1 MLLLNGLRKP
11 VLYYLLAVLLVLTA
25 CGKSNENTSANE
37 GAKPQEGGELV
48 YGLATAP
55 DSLDPHTSGMAVST
69 RVNNSIYEKLV
80 YQTEDNRIEPWLATS
95 WEVTDDQKTFTFKL
109 RDDVIFHDGS
119 KFNAEVVKYNFD
131 RIVNP
136 ETKAASAYALI
147 ENYKSSEV
155 IDEYTVSIHFSEP
168 AATFLSNLSQPKLAI
183 VSKEAA
189 EKYGLSLATNPVG
202 SGPFKFVKLDENNE
216 IVLERYDDYNWKAPF
231 ADHEGKAYLNKIT
244 YKIIPEEATRIGS
257 VQSNQLNAVET
268 VPPQDLKSI
277 KANGNLKIYETQ
289 TAGMP
294 YGLFIN
300 PENEPWNELDARL
313 ALQETID
320 VDNIVNT
327 LYLGTYK
334 RAWSVITPSIL
345 GYDQSLEN
353 TAKIDLENANKRLES
368 LGWTKN
374 SEGIREKNGKEL
386 VLRLIDSNVNREK
399 RHDIAT
405 IIQQQLK
412 EIGVKL
418 EITTSADYYNITKN
432 GKDYDVIGNSRVAG
446 DPDVLRLF
454 FHSDNLPENGGSS
467 LARLHD
473 NEIDQ
478 WLEEGELESDT
489 EKRADLYKKV
499 QQKLIGQGYFIPIYV
514 FPYTVAT
521 SNDVNGLTFDSQ
533 GFPQFNGVFINK

>member
-345 GYDQSLEN
+345 GYDQSLEY
-353 TAKIDLENANKRLES
+353 TDKIDLENANKRLES

>member
-25 CGKSNENTSANE
+25 CGKSNENTSSNE

-168 AATFLSNLSQPKLAI
+168 ATTFLSNLSQPKLAI

-202 SGPFKFVKLDENNE
+202 SGPFKFVNLDENNE
-216 IVLERYDDYNWKAPF
+216 IVLERFDDYNWKAPF

-277 KANGNLKIYETQ
+277 KVNGNLKIYETQ

-300 PENEPWNELDARL
+300 PENKPWNELEARL

-345 GYDQSLEN
+345 GYDQSLEY
-353 TAKIDLENANKRLES
+353 TDKIDLENANKRLES

-374 SEGIREKNGKEL
+374 SEGIREKDGKEL

-418 EITTSADYYNITKN
+418 VITTSADYYNITKN

>member
-1 MLLLNGLRKP
+1 MLRLNGLRKP

-25 CGKSNENTSANE
+25 CGKSNESTSANE
-37 GAKPQEGGELV
+37 DAKPQEGGELV

-109 RDDVIFHDGS
+109 RDDVVFHDGS

-202 SGPFKFVKLDENNE
+202 SGPFKFVNLDENNE
-216 IVLERYDDYNWKAPF
+216 IVLERYDDYSWKAPF

-300 PENEPWNELDARL
+300 PENEPWNELEARL

>member
-1 MLLLNGLRKP
+1 MLQLIGLRKP
-11 VLYYLLAVLLVLTA
+11 VLFYIMAVLLVLTA
-25 CGKSNENTSANE
+25 CGNANENTSASE
-37 GAKPQEGGELV
+37 DAEPKEGGELV

-80 YQTEDNRIEPWLATS
+80 YQTENNEIKPWLATS
-95 WEVTDDQKTFTFKL
+95 WEVSDDQKSFTFKL
-109 RDDVIFHDGS
+109 RDDVTFHDGS

-147 ENYKSSEV
+147 ENYESSEV
-155 IDEYTVSIHFSEP
+155 IDEYTITIHFSEP

-202 SGPFKFVKLDENNE
+202 SGPFKFVNLDENNE
-216 IVLERYDDYNWKAPF
+216 IVLERFDDYNRKAPY
-231 ADHEGKAYLNKIT
+231 ADHEGKAYLNKLT

-277 KANGNLKIYETQ
+277 KANGNLQIYETQ

-294 YGLFIN
+294 YGLFVN
-300 PENEPWNELDARL
+300 PENEPWNELEARL
-313 ALQETID
+313 ALKETID

-334 RAWSVITPSIL
+334 RAWSVITPTIL
-345 GYDQSLEN
+345 GYDKALEN
-353 TAKIDLENANKRLES
+353 TEKIDIEKANERLES

-374 SEGIREKNGKEL
+374 SEGIREKNGNQL

-418 EITTSADYYNITKN
+418 EFTTSADYYNITKN

-473 NEIDQ
+473 SEIDQ
-478 WLEEGELESDT
+478 WLESGELETDAA
-489 EKRADLYKKV
+489 KRADLYKKV

-521 SNDVNGLTFDSQ
+521 SNEVKGLTFDSQ
-533 GFPQFNGVFINK
+533 GYPQFNDVFINK

>member
-1 MLLLNGLRKP
+1 MLGVLLL
-11 VLYYLLAVLLVLTA
+11 LTA
-25 CGKSNENTSANE
+25 CQQSNESTSAS
-37 GAKPQEGGELV
+37 GDAVPKEGGELV
-48 YGLATAP
+48 YGLATPP

-80 YQTEDNRIEPWLATS
+80 YQTEDNKIEPWLATS
-95 WEVTDDQKTFTFKL
+95 WEVSDDQKTFTFKL
-109 RDDVIFHDGS
+109 RDDVTFHDGS

-136 ETKAASAYALI
+136 ETKAASANALI
-147 ENYKSSEV
+147 ENYESSEV
-155 IDEYTVSIHFSEP
+155 VDEYTVKIHFSEP

-202 SGPFKFVKLDENNE
+202 SGPFKFVSQDENNE
-216 IVLERYDDYNWKAPF
+216 IVLERYADYKGKAPF
-231 ADHEGKAYLNKIT
+231 AEHEGKAYLDKLT

-277 KANGNLKIYETQ
+277 KANGNLKIFETE

-300 PENEPWNELDARL
+300 PENAPWNELDARI

-334 RAWSVITPSIL
+334 RAWSVITPTIL
-345 GYDQSLEN
+345 GYDKSLEN
-353 TAKIDLENANKRLES
+353 TGKVDGEDANKRLEN
-368 LGWTKN
+368 LGWKKN
-374 SEGIREKNGKEL
+374 SEGVREKDGKEL

-399 RHDIAT
+399 RQDSAT
-405 IIQQQLK
+405 IIQQQVK

-418 EITTSADYYNITKN
+418 EITTSAEYYNITKN

-454 FHSDNLPENGGSS
+454 FHSENLPENGGSS

-473 NEIDQ
+473 DEIDQ
-478 WLEEGELESDT
+478 WLEEGELETDT
-489 EKRADLYKKV
+489 EKRVELYKQV

-521 SNDVNGLTFDSQ
+521 SNDVEGLAFDSQ
-533 GFPQFNGVFINK
+533 GYPLFNDVFINK

>member
-25 CGKSNENTSANE
+25 CGKSNENTSSNE

-80 YQTEDNRIEPWLATS
+80 YQTEDNRIEPWLATT

-168 AATFLSNLSQPKLAI
+168 ATTFLSNLSQPKLAI

-202 SGPFKFVKLDENNE
+202 SGPFKFVNLDENNE
-216 IVLERYDDYNWKAPF
+216 IVLERFDDYNWKAPF

-277 KANGNLKIYETQ
+277 KVNGNLKIYETQ

-300 PENEPWNELDARL
+300 PENKPWNELEARL

-345 GYDQSLEN
+345 GYDQSLEY
-353 TAKIDLENANKRLES
+353 TDKIDLENANKRLES

-374 SEGIREKNGKEL
+374 SEGIREKDGKEL

-418 EITTSADYYNITKN
+418 VITTSADYYNITKN

>member
-1 MLLLNGLRKP
+1 MKLFRRGRNVVFYSLTLLL
-11 VLYYLLAVLLVLTA
+11 LAA
-25 CGKSNENTSANE
+25 CQPAGNETVEGEDATPKS
-37 GAKPQEGGELV
+37 GGELV

-80 YQTEDNRIEPWLATS
+80 YQTSDNKIEPWLATS
-95 WEVTDDQKTFTFKL
+95 WEVSDDQETFTFKL
-109 RDDVIFHDGS
+109 REDVTFHDGS

-136 ETKAASAYALI
+136 DSKAASVYALI
-147 ENYKSSEV
+147 ENYESSEV
-155 IDEYTVSIHFSEP
+155 IDEYTVSIHFSKP
-168 AATFLSNLSQPKLAI
+168 SATFISNLSQSKLAI

-202 SGPFKFVKLDENNE
+202 SGPFKFVSLDENNE
-216 IVLERYDDYNWKAPF
+216 IVLERFEDYNRKAPF
-231 ADHEGKAYLNKIT
+231 ATHEGKAYLDKLI

-257 VQSNQLNAVET
+257 VQSNQVNAVET
-268 VPPQDLKSI
+268 IPPQDIQSI
-277 KANGNLKIYETQ
+277 KASGNLKIFETE

-300 PENEPWNELDARL
+300 PENEPWNELEARK
-313 ALQETID
+313 ALQEAID
-320 VDNIVNT
+320 VDAIVNT

-334 RAWSVITPSIL
+334 RAWSVLTPTIL
-345 GYDQSLEN
+345 GYNKELEN
-353 TAKIDLENANKRLES
+353 TIEPNLSLANERLEGI
-368 LGWTKN
+368 GWVKN
-374 SEGIREKNGKEL
+374 GEGIREKDGKEL

-412 EIGVKL
+412 EIGVKV
-418 EITTSADYYNITKN
+418 EFTTSADYYNITKN

-454 FHSDNLPENGGSS
+454 FHSEKLPENGGSN
-467 LARLHD
+467 LARIAD
-473 NEIDQ
+473 NEIDK
-478 WLEEGELESDT
+478 WLEEGELEADSD
-489 EKRADLYKKV
+489 KRADLYKNV
-499 QQKLIGQGYFIPIYV
+499 QNKLIEQAYFIPIYL

-521 SNDVNGLTFDSQ
+521 SNEVEDLSFDSQ
-533 GFPQFNGVFINK
+533 GYPLFNDVFINK

>member
-1 MLLLNGLRKP
+1 MLRLNGLRKP

-25 CGKSNENTSANE
+25 CGKSNESTSANE
-37 GAKPQEGGELV
+37 DAKPQEGGELV

-109 RDDVIFHDGS
+109 RDDVVFHDGS

-202 SGPFKFVKLDENNE
+202 SGPFKFVNLDENNE
-216 IVLERYDDYNWKAPF
+216 IVLERYDDYSWKAPF

-300 PENEPWNELDARL
+300 PENEPWNELEARL

-399 RHDIAT
+399 RHDITT

>member
-1 MLLLNGLRKP
+1 MLRLNGLRKP

-25 CGKSNENTSANE
+25 CGKSNESTSANE
-37 GAKPQEGGELV
+37 DAKPQEGGELV

-95 WEVTDDQKTFTFKL
+95 WEVTDDQTTFTFKL
-109 RDDVIFHDGS
+109 RDDVVFHDGS

-202 SGPFKFVKLDENNE
+202 SGPFKFVNLDENNE
-216 IVLERYDDYNWKAPF
+216 IVLERYDDYSWKAPF

-300 PENEPWNELDARL
+300 PENEPWNELEARL

>member
-1 MLLLNGLRKP
+1 MLQLIGLRKP
-11 VLYYLLAVLLVLTA
+11 VLFYIMAVLLVLTA
-25 CGKSNENTSANE
+25 CGNANENTSASE
-37 GAKPQEGGELV
+37 DAEPKEGGELV

-80 YQTEDNRIEPWLATS
+80 YQTENNEIKPWLATS
-95 WEVTDDQKTFTFKL
+95 WEVSDDQKSFTFKL
-109 RDDVIFHDGS
+109 RDDVTFHDGS

-147 ENYKSSEV
+147 ENYESSEV
-155 IDEYTVSIHFSEP
+155 IDEYTITIHFSEP

-202 SGPFKFVKLDENNE
+202 SGPFKFVNLDENNE
-216 IVLERYDDYNWKAPF
+216 IVLERFDDYNRKAPY
-231 ADHEGKAYLNKIT
+231 ADHEGKAYLNKLT

-277 KANGNLKIYETQ
+277 KANGNLQIYETQ

-294 YGLFIN
+294 YGLFVN
-300 PENEPWNELDARL
+300 PENEPWNELEARL
-313 ALQETID
+313 ALKETID

-334 RAWSVITPSIL
+334 RAWSVITPTIL
-345 GYDQSLEN
+345 GYDKTLEN
-353 TAKIDLENANKRLES
+353 TAKIDIEKANERLES

-374 SEGIREKNGKEL
+374 SEGIREKNGNQL

-418 EITTSADYYNITKN
+418 EFTTSADYYNITKN

-473 NEIDQ
+473 SEIDQ
-478 WLEEGELESDT
+478 WLESGELETDAA
-489 EKRADLYKKV
+489 KRADLYKKV

-521 SNDVNGLTFDSQ
+521 SNEVKGLTFDSQ
-533 GFPQFNGVFINK
+533 GYPQFNDVFINK

>member
-11 VLYYLLAVLLVLTA
+11 VLYYLLAVLLVLNA
-25 CGKSNENTSANE
+25 CGKSNENTSSNE

-80 YQTEDNRIEPWLATS
+80 YQTEDNRIEPWLATT

-168 AATFLSNLSQPKLAI
+168 ATTFLSNLSQPKLAI

-202 SGPFKFVKLDENNE
+202 SGPFKFVNLDENNE
-216 IVLERYDDYNWKAPF
+216 IVLERFDDYNWKAPF

-277 KANGNLKIYETQ
+277 KVNGNLKIYETQ

-300 PENEPWNELDARL
+300 PENKPWNELEARL

-345 GYDQSLEN
+345 GYDQSLEY
-353 TAKIDLENANKRLES
+353 TDKIDLENANKRLES

-374 SEGIREKNGKEL
+374 SEGIREKDGKEL

-418 EITTSADYYNITKN
+418 VITTSADYYNITKN

-473 NEIDQ
+473 NEIDH

>member
-1 MLLLNGLRKP
+1 MMRITRLRRSILFYMLGVLLL
-11 VLYYLLAVLLVLTA
+11 LTA
-25 CGKSNENTSANE
+25 CQQSNENTSAS
-37 GAKPQEGGELV
+37 GDAVPKEGGELF
-48 YGLATAP
+48 YGLATPP

-80 YQTEDNRIEPWLATS
+80 YQTEDNKIEPWLATS
-95 WEVTDDQKTFTFKL
+95 WEVSDDQKTFTFKL
-109 RDDVIFHDGS
+109 RDDVTFHDGS

-147 ENYKSSEV
+147 ENYESSEV
-155 IDEYTVSIHFSEP
+155 VDEYTVKIHFSEP

-183 VSKEAA
+183 VSKEGA

-202 SGPFKFVKLDENNE
+202 SGPFKFVSQDENNE
-216 IVLERYDDYNWKAPF
+216 IVLERYADYTGKAPF
-231 ADHEGKAYLNKIT
+231 AEHEGKAYLDKLT

-277 KANGNLKIYETQ
+277 KANGNLKIFETE

-300 PENEPWNELDARL
+300 PENAPWNELDARI
-313 ALQETID
+313 ALQKTID

-334 RAWSVITPSIL
+334 RAWSVITPTIL
-345 GYDQSLEN
+345 GYDKSLEN
-353 TAKIDLENANKRLES
+353 TGKVDVEDANKRLEN
-368 LGWTKN
+368 LGWKKN
-374 SEGIREKNGKEL
+374 SEGVREKDGKEL

-405 IIQQQLK
+405 IIQQQVK

-418 EITTSADYYNITKN
+418 EITTSAEYYNITKN

-454 FHSDNLPENGGSS
+454 FHSENLPENGGSS

-473 NEIDQ
+473 DEIDQ
-478 WLEEGELESDT
+478 WLEEGELETDT
-489 EKRADLYKKV
+489 EKRVELYKQV

-521 SNDVNGLTFDSQ
+521 SNDVEGLTFDSQ
-533 GFPQFNGVFINK
+533 GYPLFNDVFINK

>member
-418 EITTSADYYNITKN
+418 VITTSADYYNITKN

>member
-1 MLLLNGLRKP
+1 MLQLIGLRKP
-11 VLYYLLAVLLVLTA
+11 VLFYIMAVLLVLTA
-25 CGKSNENTSANE
+25 CGNANENTSASE
-37 GAKPQEGGELV
+37 DTEPKEGGELV

-80 YQTEDNRIEPWLATS
+80 YQTENNEIKPWLATS
-95 WEVTDDQKTFTFKL
+95 WEVSDDQKSFTFKL
-109 RDDVIFHDGS
+109 RDDVTFHDGS

-147 ENYKSSEV
+147 ENYESSEV
-155 IDEYTVSIHFSEP
+155 IDEYTITIHFSEP

-202 SGPFKFVKLDENNE
+202 SGPFKFVNLDENNE
-216 IVLERYDDYNWKAPF
+216 IVLERFDDYNRKAPY
-231 ADHEGKAYLNKIT
+231 ADHEGKAYLNKLT

-277 KANGNLKIYETQ
+277 KANGNLQIYETQ

-294 YGLFIN
+294 YGLFVN
-300 PENEPWNELDARL
+300 PENEPWNELEARL
-313 ALQETID
+313 ALKETID

-334 RAWSVITPSIL
+334 RAWSVITPTIL
-345 GYDQSLEN
+345 GYDKTLEN
-353 TAKIDLENANKRLES
+353 TAKIDIEKANERLES

-374 SEGIREKNGKEL
+374 SEGIREKNGNQL

-418 EITTSADYYNITKN
+418 EFTTSADYYNITKN

-473 NEIDQ
+473 SEIDQ
-478 WLEEGELESDT
+478 WLESGELETDAA
-489 EKRADLYKKV
+489 KRADLYKKV

-521 SNDVNGLTFDSQ
+521 SNEVKGLTFDSQ
-533 GFPQFNGVFINK
+533 GYPQFNDVFINK

>member
-1 MLLLNGLRKP
+1 MLQLIGLRKP
-11 VLYYLLAVLLVLTA
+11 VLFYIMAVLLVLTA
-25 CGKSNENTSANE
+25 CGNANENTSASE
-37 GAKPQEGGELV
+37 DAEPKEGGELV

-80 YQTEDNRIEPWLATS
+80 YQTENNEIKPWLATS
-95 WEVTDDQKTFTFKL
+95 WEVSDDQKSFTFKL
-109 RDDVIFHDGS
+109 RDDVTFHDGS

-147 ENYKSSEV
+147 ENYESSEV
-155 IDEYTVSIHFSEP
+155 IDEYTITIHFSEP

-202 SGPFKFVKLDENNE
+202 SGPFKFVNLDENNE
-216 IVLERYDDYNWKAPF
+216 IVLERFDDYNRKAPY
-231 ADHEGKAYLNKIT
+231 ADHEGKAYLNKLT

-277 KANGNLKIYETQ
+277 KANGNLQIYETQ

-294 YGLFIN
+294 YGLFVN
-300 PENEPWNELDARL
+300 PENEPWNELEARL
-313 ALQETID
+313 ALKETID

-334 RAWSVITPSIL
+334 RAWSVITPTIL
-345 GYDQSLEN
+345 GYDKTLEN
-353 TAKIDLENANKRLES
+353 TAKIDIEKANERLES

-374 SEGIREKNGKEL
+374 SEGIREKNGNQL

-418 EITTSADYYNITKN
+418 EFTTSADYYNITKN

-473 NEIDQ
+473 SDIDQ
-478 WLEEGELESDT
+478 WLESGELETDAA
-489 EKRADLYKKV
+489 KRADLYKKV

-521 SNDVNGLTFDSQ
+521 SNEVKGLTFDSQ
-533 GFPQFNGVFINK
+533 GYPQFNDVFINK